1 MAWNGTA
8 REKHGRS
15 SDRHESDL
23 TDEERLVI
31 EPLLPAPSRPGR
43 RRTVDFRA
51 VSDAIRYML
60 ATGCRWRAVPKCF
73 PPLRRFGTISAHGAT
88 TAFRS
93 A

>member
-23 TDEERLVI
+23 SDEERLVI

-43 RRTVDFRA
+43 RRTAD
-51 VSDAIRYML
+51 L
-60 ATGCRWRAVPKCF
+60 RAVPKRF
-73 PPLRRFGTISAHGAT
+73 PPLRRFGTISARGA